1 LDEANELIKPFS
13 LKEIEDAL
21 EEMDCSSAPGPDG
34 FPVGL
39 YKIFWNEIKQYVL
52 EMFNN
57 FHSDHF
63 NLKRLNFGMISL
75 IPKLKEANN
84 IRQFRPIRVL
94 NVDYKWFIKT
104 LTMRLTP
111 FANKL
116 ISKNQTAFIP
126 GRFILEGVVILHE
139 ILHDLR
145 TTKTKGVV
153 VKLDFEKAY
162 DKVHWNFLF
171 EVLR

>member
-1 LDEANELIKPFS
+1 
-13 LKEIEDAL
+13 
-21 EEMDCSSAPGPDG
+21 
-34 FPVGL
+34 
-39 YKIFWNEIKQYVL
+39 
-52 EMFNN
+52 
-57 FHSDHF
+57 
-63 NLKRLNFGMISL
+63 
-75 IPKLKEANN
+75 
-84 IRQFRPIRVL
+84 
-94 NVDYKWFIKT
+94 
-104 LTMRLTP
+104 MRLTP